1 MMHWYEQPLAQWFF
15 RTFIGAV
22 FAELVIAIF
31 RIGGLDVTFEIISSA
46 FVASLFVDPMNL

>member
-1 MMHWYEQPLAQWFF
+1 MMHWYEQPFAQWFF

-31 RIGGLDVTFEIISSA
+31 RMGGLFVTLEIMSSA
-46 FVASLFVDPMNL
+46 FVASLLVDPINL